1 MKEGGSGRELVS
13 KEVGWSKSG
22 IADRIVKSNR
32 QTYGIVK
39 KDSPL
44 TFDVN
49 EGTYM
54 DRFKQNDQKGISRKA
69 QIKKQVGIT
78 CILGVIEVTL
88 TLGGTE
94 CRAGL
99 WEVQNWVKEGGLG
112 GPRNTPLYLKNG

>member
-1 MKEGGSGRELVS
+1 MKEGGSGREIVI

-22 IADRIVKSNR
+22 LADKIVKSNR

-39 KDSPL
+39 QDSPL

-49 EGTYM
+49 EGIYM
-54 DRFKQNDQKGISRKA
+54 DRFKQTDQKGISRKA
-69 QIKKQVGIT
+69 QIKKHVGIICT
-78 CILGVIEVTL
+78 LGGVEVTI

-99 WEVQNWVKEGGLG
+99 GGYKIGLMKG
-112 GPRNTPLYLKNG
+112 G